1 MEFQVS
7 SRREN
12 RQRNTLVIKGRVL
25 ENVLA
30 NNFAV
35 SDAEDN
41 TWAVEQRRCSRF
53 AFVETPLAICKMSEE
68 LIFWE
73 VMYSFVF
80 LALAGLAALL
90 ACLNFAL
97 DSEDLFC
104 CYKRKKWFLWTMAA
118 AQAAENHGDEA
129 WPNIYIEEYIH
140 QFQPEPLT
148 KFISTG
154 RNIEF

>member
-68 LIFWE
+68 LIF
-73 VMYSFVF
+73 
-80 LALAGLAALL
+80 
-90 ACLNFAL
+90 
-97 DSEDLFC
+97 
-104 CYKRKKWFLWTMAA
+104 
-118 AQAAENHGDEA
+118 
-129 WPNIYIEEYIH
+129 
-140 QFQPEPLT
+140 
-148 KFISTG
+148 
-154 RNIEF
+154 

>member
-25 ENVLA
+25 QNVLA

-53 AFVETPLAICKMSEE
+53 AFVENTISNMQNVRRAN
-68 LIFWE
+68 
-73 VMYSFVF
+73 F
-80 LALAGLAALL
+80 LRS
-90 ACLNFAL
+90 
-97 DSEDLFC
+97 DVLFC
-104 CYKRKKWFLWTMAA
+104 FFSLSRIGSFTSLSELCFRFRRFILLLQTKKVVFMNYGSSTSSWKPWRWGLTQYLHWGIYTSIPTWTT
-118 AQAAENHGDEA
+118 HK
-129 WPNIYIEEYIH
+129 IH
-140 QFQPEPLT
+140 
-148 KFISTG
+148 
-154 RNIEF
+154 